1 MINVSV
7 PNLDA
12 VLNELSKEL
21 SKVTTDKFVTVGV
34 HQDDNARPDDTMTNA
49 RLGAI
54 QHFGAD
60 IQHPGGT
67 PYTIGSDG
75 TARFVSKSY
84 TGVLAGV
91 TQPHTITIP
100 ARPWLDVGVASA
112 SQEIVDTIA
121 DAIEDGEPMD
131 VTLNRVGLVAVAGV
145 QDYMD
150 ELSTPG
156 NAPSTIAK
164 KGVDNPLIDTGE
176 LKQSVTYK
184 ITNTKP
190 SEGI

>member
-7 PNLDA
+7 PNMDK
-12 VLNELSKEL
+12 VLNDVSKEL
-21 SKVTTDKFVTVGV
+21 AKVTTDKFVTVGV
-34 HQDDNARPDDTMTNA
+34 HQDENARPSDTMTNA
-49 RLGAI
+49 TLGAI
-54 QHFGAD
+54 QHFGNE
-60 IQHPGGT
+60 
-67 PYTIGSDG
+67 
-75 TARFVSKSY
+75 R
-84 TGVLAGV
+84 
-91 TQPHTITIP
+91 IP
-100 ARPWLDVGVASA
+100 ARPWLDLGVASS

-131 VTLNRVGLVAVAGV
+131 VALNRVGLVAVAGV

-164 KGVDNPLIDTGE
+164 KGADNPLIQTGE

>member
-1 MINVSV
+1 MININV

-21 SKVTTDKFVTVGV
+21 SKVTTEKFVTVGV
-34 HQDDNARPDDTMTNA
+34 HQDDNARPSDTMTNA
-49 RLGAI
+49 QIGALN
-54 QHFGAD
+54 HFG
-60 IQHPGGT
+60 T
-67 PYTIGSDG
+67 SD
-75 TARFVSKSY
+75 
-84 TGVLAGV
+84 
-91 TQPHTITIP
+91 IP

-131 VTLNRVGLVAVAGV
+131 VALNRVGLVAVAGV

-150 ELSTPG
+150 ELSTPR

-164 KGVDNPLIDTGE
+164 KGDDNPLIDTGE
-176 LKQSVTYK
+176 VKQSVTYK

>member
-49 RLGAI
+49 QIGALN
-54 QHFGAD
+54 HFG
-60 IQHPGGT
+60 T
-67 PYTIGSDG
+67 EN
-75 TARFVSKSY
+75 
-84 TGVLAGV
+84 
-91 TQPHTITIP
+91 IP
-100 ARPWLDVGVASA
+100 AAPWLDVGVASV
-112 SQEIVDTIA
+112 SQEIIDTVDEG
-121 DAIEDGEPMD
+121 IEDGESMD
-131 VTLNRVGLVAVAGV
+131 IVLNRVGLVAVAGV

-150 ELSTPG
+150 ELRTPS

-164 KGVDNPLIDTGE
+164 KGADNRLIDTAE